1 MPMTMGGKG
10 TRRLT
15 MRLLRL
21 FIVAFAPSVWFND
34 VFVTILEL
42 ERVLEDDWPKMVC
55 ETPVAVP
62 AERTVWGY
70 GNDKNSK

>member
-1 MPMTMGGKG
+1 
-10 TRRLT
+10 

-42 ERVLEDDWPKMVC
+42 ERVLEDDRPVEVC
-55 ETPVAVP
+55 EVPIAVP
-62 AERTVWGY
+62 AERM
-70 GNDKNSK
+70 

>member
-1 MPMTMGGKG
+1 
-10 TRRLT
+10 

-34 VFVTILEL
+34 IFVVILEYF
-42 ERVLEDDWPKMVC
+42 LEDNRPIEVC
-55 ETPVAVP
+55 EAPVAVP

-70 GNDKNSK
+70 GIDKNFK